1 MLVTFFNGETV
12 ELQPDIAVRIS
23 KQTFDRVVRELQLP
37 ESQRRKLLFPKRNI
51 PPTFDSQTEKTK
63 WDTGNDCPPA
73 VLCTRAWTEERVC
86 L

>member
-23 KQTFDRVVRELQLP
+23 KQTFNRVVRELQLP
-37 ESQRRKLLFPKRNI
+37 ESQRRKLLYPERNI
-51 PPTFDSQTEKTK
+51 PPTFDSQTEKRK
-63 WDTGNDCPPA
+63 WETGHECPPA
-73 VLCTRAWTEERVC
+73 VLCTRAWTEKRVC